1 MVQLSSNTKSIAW
14 LSSAINSMFILF
26 TLSQHCLFVLGGS
39 MSPKGLM
46 DDLAASEAVMADAL
60 AATQTAQLGSAA
72 QQTAC

>member
-1 MVQLSSNTKSIAW
+1 
-14 LSSAINSMFILF
+14 MFILF